1 MSEFSKMTTWVME
14 KIKSNVASTV
24 LVTLSWGIGFTMLFK
39 TIVQFNLESPEK
51 IHQNHLIFLFTSLG
65 LIFLP
70 FLKSIKI
77 GNWLELSR
85 EVKETKE
92 EVKAFK
98 QEIRQTVSMLS
109 NTVNASIRQQ
119 VQVNLNLPDT
129 KKIMKGE
136 TEI

>member
-1 MSEFSKMTTWVME
+1 MNELWQKLKAHSAQ
-14 KIKSNVASTV
+14 VAFV
-24 LVTLSWGIGFTMLFK
+24 ALSWGIGLTMFFK
-39 TIVQFNLESPEK
+39 TIVQFNLDSPEN
-51 IHQNHLIFLFTSLG
+51 IHQHHLTFLFLSLG

-109 NTVNASIRQQ
+109 NTVNASVKQQ
-119 VQVNLNLPDT
+119 VEVTVFNLPNT
-129 KKIMKGE
+129 AKTIRGE